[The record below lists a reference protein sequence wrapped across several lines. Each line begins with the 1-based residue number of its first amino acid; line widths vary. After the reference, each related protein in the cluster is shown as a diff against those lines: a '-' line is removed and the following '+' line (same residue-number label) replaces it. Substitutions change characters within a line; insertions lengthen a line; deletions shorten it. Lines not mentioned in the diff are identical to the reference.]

1 MLNLDVERIRAELH
15 AWGYKVVRTPERR
28 WMCYDFTDSAGF
40 TIVRSTE
47 LETLEDSWRALTTNT
62 PPCLATKTNGSYPE
76 PSHPAPPA
84 PPEDQLPDETD

>member
-15 AWGYKVVRTPERR
+15 FWGYKVAQTPDRR
-28 WMCYDFTDSAGF
+28 WMCYDYQDRAGF

-62 PPCLATKTNGSYPE
+62 PPSLVSRE
-76 PSHPAPPA
+76 PSR
-84 PPEDQLPDETD
+84 LP